1 MVKSDTA
8 IRPPVAQHQGAVV
21 ETRQLSKVYETRRG
35 STQALSAVDFTL
47 ARGEFVALLGPSGC
61 GKSTLLNMVAG
72 LVPPTDGTLLFE
84 GRPLDGP
91 NTAIGYMTQRDSIL
105 PWRTVRENIELPLA
119 IRGVSH
125 SERAT
130 RVEHYINLVRLNGFE
145 DAYPAALSG
154 GMRKRVGLAQ
164 ALVYEPNTLLLDE
177 PFGALD
183 ALLRLKLHEELNG
196 IVNRLKTTALLV
208 THDMDEAVTL
218 ADRVVIMSA
227 RPARI
232 AAEVAVDIPRAERGT
247 SSQGSDRY
255 LEIRRQVWQELSKVI
270 DDSDDKDEEAAS

>member
-1 MVKSDTA
+1 MTSGTA
-8 IRPPVAQHQGAVV
+8 IRPPAAGQRDPVV
-21 ETRQLSKVYETRRG
+21 ETRGLSKTYETRRG
-35 STQALSAVDFTL
+35 GTQALSAVDFTL

-72 LVPPTDGTLLFE
+72 LIAPSAGTLLFE
-84 GRPLDGP
+84 GRALDGP

-105 PWRTVRENIELPLA
+105 PWRTVRENIDLPLA
-119 IRGVSH
+119 IRGVPKAQ
-125 SERAT
+125 RAT
-130 RVEHYINLVRLNGFE
+130 RVAHYIDLVRLGGFE

-164 ALVYEPNTLLLDE
+164 ALVYEPDTLLLDE

-183 ALLRLKLHEELNG
+183 ALLRLKLHEELNR

-218 ADRVVIMSA
+218 ADRVVVMSA

-232 AAEVAVDIPRAERGT
+232 AAEVPVDIPRAERGAA
-247 SSQGSDRY
+247 SQGSDRY
-255 LEIRRQVWQELSKVI
+255 LEIRRQVWEELSAVI
-270 DDSDDKDEEAAS
+270 DSTETTGADA